1 MVNVPTP
8 VPPYSTARSV
18 DSERVFA
25 VIPTASVEFAV
36 RVTLVALETKPPEV
50 KNAFSVAIE

>member
-36 RVTLVALETKPPEV
+36 MATLVPLDTRPPEF